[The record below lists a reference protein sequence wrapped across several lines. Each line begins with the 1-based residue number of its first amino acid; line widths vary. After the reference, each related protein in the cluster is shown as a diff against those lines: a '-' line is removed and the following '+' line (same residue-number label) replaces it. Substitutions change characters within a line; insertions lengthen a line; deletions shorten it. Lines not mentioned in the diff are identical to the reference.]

1 MSDVKNLM
9 RIVVSSALNELIKSK
24 GGECILPENV
34 AVETP
39 PNSQMGDLG
48 SPMFAFAK
56 SLKTSPQSIASEV
69 LKIINEKQTFDGVS
83 VSSVGEFLAVG
94 PYVNVK
100 LNKGD
105 ASSQI
110 LKKIYEQ
117 KEEYGSF
124 NSEGK
129 KPLASRKVMI
139 EFSSP
144 NTNKPLHLGHL
155 RNDALGESVSRILKK
170 AGAEVFK
177 VNLIN
182 NRGIHICKSM
192 LAYKL

>member
-69 LKIINEKQTFDGVS
+69 LKIINEKQSFDGVS

-129 KPLASRKVMI
+129 KPLASRKGMI
-139 EFSSP
+139 EWNSF
-144 NTNKPLHLGHL
+144 
-155 RNDALGESVSRILKK
+155 LKK
-170 AGAEVFK
+170 EVSLEYSL
-177 VNLIN
+177 NSSSIS
-182 NRGIHICKSM
+182 GIREASSSSYPISIM
-192 LAYKL
+192 VSISSI